1 MQELCTITKS
11 TAVHSTY
18 PHGWDGPK
26 GNLFK
31 EDDDL
36 FIKFRQNSGNS
47 EADDV
52 PRLSLRALSSC
63 SSIRNLYTMTM
74 STPVH
79 STYPHGWDGPKG
91 NLFKEDD
98 DLNYDQDALN
108 RTASKDPSSTK
119 KSWKSLPTICAIFFW
134 RSNIVFIFT
143 VYLKIMSDPP
153 MTNCALC
160 STDLRPIN
168 KHWKVVF

>member
-1 MQELCTITKS
+1 MKNRSFLGLKTNILL
-11 TAVHSTY
+11 
-18 PHGWDGPK
+18 
-26 GNLFK
+26 NLYI
-31 EDDDL
+31 
-36 FIKFRQNSGNS
+36 IKFRRNTGSL
-47 EADDV
+47 EAENV
-52 PRLSLRALSSC
+52 SVVRRVLCC
-63 SSIRNLYTMTM
+63 SSMQDLYTMTL
-74 STPVH
+74 STAVH

-160 STDLRPIN
+160 STDLSSIN